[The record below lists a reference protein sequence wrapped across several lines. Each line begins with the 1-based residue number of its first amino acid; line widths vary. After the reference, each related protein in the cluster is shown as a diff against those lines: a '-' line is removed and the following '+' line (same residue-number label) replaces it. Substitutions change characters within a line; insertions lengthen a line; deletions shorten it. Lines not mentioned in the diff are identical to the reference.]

1 MIGKILYYILCGV
14 NVYHPSY
21 KLYLCLIAIVRINN
35 LGPGTAK
42 SGCCTFLYHCAQKH
56 ETLKDYQ

>member
-1 MIGKILYYILCGV
+1 MIGKILYYILYGV

-21 KLYLCLIAIVRINN
+21 KLYLCLIAIVRIKN

-42 SGCCTFLYHCAQKH
+42 CGCCTLFASLCSKIV
-56 ETLKDYQ
+56 EGL